1 MDLKDKVVLVTGSSS
16 GIGRAI
22 AIECA
27 KAGAV
32 VLIHYRSNKE
42 GAEETLK
49 KVEEFSKCKTFYAD
63 LSKLEQVEKLFEEIE
78 KYTPEVDLLVNNAG
92 RCRSGKFD
100 DLKMW
105 ESQFQDNFYSTL
117 NTSNVFLKQK
127 NKGKLRKI
135 VNISSIYGDLMMNQP
150 DYPQYCAAKAAVS
163 DLTIAMAKKLA
174 PDVLI
179 NAIAPGYTW
188 TPPWEGSDPKELKV
202 CAENNKIKRFV
213 DPEEIATVVV
223 EILKNDA
230 IAGEIIR
237 IDGGLHLFEVR

>member
-16 GIGRAI
+16 GIGQAI

-27 KAGAV
+27 KAGCTI
-32 VLIHYRSNKE
+32 LIHYRSNEK
-42 GAEETLK
+42 GAKETLK
-49 KVEEFSKCKTFYAD
+49 KVEEFSKGKIFYAD
-63 LSKLEQVEKLFEEIE
+63 LSKLTEVEKLFEEIK

-92 RCRSGKFD
+92 RCRSGSFD

-105 ESQFQDNFYSTL
+105 QSQFEDNFYSTL

-127 NKGKLRKI
+127 NKSKLQKI
-135 VNISSIYGDLMMNQP
+135 INISSVYGDLMMNQP

-163 DLTIAMAKKLA
+163 DLTVAMAKKLA
-174 PDVLI
+174 PNVLI

-188 TPPWEGSDPKELKV
+188 TPPWKGSDPKELKA
-202 CAENNKIKRFV
+202 CADNNKIKRFV
-213 DPEEIATVVV
+213 DPIEISTTAV

-230 IAGEIIR
+230 IVGEIIR
-237 IDGGLHLFEVR
+237 VDGGLHLFDVR